1 MKEIPVIS
9 SKTQRLIGIQVM
21 AAFAGAILTGALILM
36 IPQMTVSGSI
46 RFVDALFTSTSAIC
60 VTGLIVQDT
69 AKYFTDL
76 GKSVILVLIQL
87 GGLGIMT
94 VGSIFGLIL
103 GKKIQ
108 IKDKF
113 YIDSSFGPRQS
124 FRASRFFGVIAV
136 TTVIIEA
143 AGTLVMFLLLHFK
156 YGYPLKTS
164 FLYGL
169 FHSVSAFNNAG
180 FALFSN
186 NLEGLVSDV
195 VANLNIMLLIII
207 GGIGFPVISEIVNYR
222 KTRRFSVHAKV
233 VFFVTAILIFGGAL
247 VFWLFEFKNPQT
259 LAAKP
264 FGTQVLSSFF
274 QVVTARTAGFN
285 TLPTGRLTQ
294 FTLFFLTILM
304 FIGASP
310 GGTGGGIKT
319 TTFAV
324 VTAGSL
330 SALRGRNQVVLFRKK
345 LPEGVFQRALT
356 VTFAAMVLVIA
367 STIGILL
374 LEKCSLTEA
383 IFEVTSAFGTVGLST
398 GITFGLTAGSKVILI
413 LCMYIGRIGIS
424 TLALA
429 LAMRT
434 SADRLFH
441 VEENVTIG

>member
-1 MKEIPVIS
+1 MKELPVIS

-36 IPQMTVSGSI
+36 IPQMTTSGGI
-46 RFVDALFTSTSAIC
+46 RFIDALFTSTSAIC

-69 AKYFTDL
+69 ATYFTDL

-94 VGSIFGLIL
+94 IGSIFGLIL

-108 IKDKF
+108 IKDRF
-113 YIDSSFGPRQS
+113 YIESSFGPRQP
-124 FRASRFFGVIAV
+124 FVASRFFAIIAI
-136 TTVIIEA
+136 TTIIIELT
-143 AGTLVMFLLLHFK
+143 GTLVMFLLLHFK
-156 YGYPLKTS
+156 YDYTLKTS

-180 FALFSN
+180 FALYSN
-186 NLEGLVSDV
+186 NLEGLVSDI
-195 VANLNIMLLIII
+195 VANVDIMLLIII
-207 GGIGFPVISEIVNYR
+207 GGIGFPVMSEIINYR
-222 KTRRFSVHAKV
+222 RTRKFSLHAKI
-233 VFFVTAILIFGGAL
+233 VFLITSILIFGGAL
-247 VFWLFEFKNPQT
+247 MFFLFEFNNPQT
-259 LAAKP
+259 IGAKP
-264 FGTQVLSSFF
+264 LGTQVLSSFF

-285 TLPTGRLTQ
+285 TLPIGKLTQ
-294 FTLFFLTILM
+294 FTLFFITILM

-330 SALRGRNQVVLFRKK
+330 SALRGRHQVVIFKRK
-345 LPEGVFQRALT
+345 LPDGIFSRALT
-356 VTFAAMVLVIA
+356 ITFAAVVLIVI
-367 STIGILL
+367 STIGILVF
-374 LEKCSLTEA
+374 EKCSLTEA

-398 GITFGLTAGSKVILI
+398 GITFGLTEASKAILI

-424 TLALA
+424 TLALT
-429 LAMRT
+429 LAMRS